1 MFRLLWRIAISIKQE
16 YSFSSN
22 LYRGQTPSLPH
33 HPNNR
38 ANQVSRFYKTENNE
52 ILPIPQDSC
61 ALDDIFF
68 YQRVGRHRFWG
79 FILENEQRLMREK
92 SLEQKYWEYLEFYM
106 NVLSKSLEFQDRR
119 ELKSAFF
126 VFHKV
131 NLQQMYAN
139 LRSSWDVELQSKRR
153 ATWSTHIPWLL

>member
-1 MFRLLWRIAISIKQE
+1 M
-16 YSFSSN
+16 
-22 LYRGQTPSLPH
+22 
-33 HPNNR
+33 
-38 ANQVSRFYKTENNE
+38 
-52 ILPIPQDSC
+52 
-61 ALDDIFF
+61 
-68 YQRVGRHRFWG
+68 G

-131 NLQQMYAN
+131 NLQQMYTN
-139 LRSSWDVELQSKRR
+139 LRSS
-153 ATWSTHIPWLL
+153 

>member
-1 MFRLLWRIAISIKQE
+1 M
-16 YSFSSN
+16 
-22 LYRGQTPSLPH
+22 
-33 HPNNR
+33 
-38 ANQVSRFYKTENNE
+38 
-52 ILPIPQDSC
+52 
-61 ALDDIFF
+61 
-68 YQRVGRHRFWG
+68 G

-139 LRSSWDVELQSKRR
+139 LRSS
-153 ATWSTHIPWLL
+153 

>member
-1 MFRLLWRIAISIKQE
+1 M
-16 YSFSSN
+16 
-22 LYRGQTPSLPH
+22 
-33 HPNNR
+33 
-38 ANQVSRFYKTENNE
+38 
-52 ILPIPQDSC
+52 
-61 ALDDIFF
+61 
-68 YQRVGRHRFWG
+68 G

-131 NLQQMYAN
+131 NLQQMYNN
-139 LRSSWDVELQSKRR
+139 LSSG
-153 ATWSTHIPWLL
+153 